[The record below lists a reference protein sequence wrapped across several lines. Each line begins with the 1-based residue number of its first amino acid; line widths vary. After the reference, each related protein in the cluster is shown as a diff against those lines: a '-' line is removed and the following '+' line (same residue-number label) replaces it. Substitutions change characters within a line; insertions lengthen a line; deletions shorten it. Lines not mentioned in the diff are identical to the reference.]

1 VINAID
7 APKHDLTTDRANDE
21 LTGDG
26 VLRRRASARCAA
38 ACGEAESRKRARSSL
53 LPGLLSYLP
62 RPSLPPSRTATKPSP
77 AAMASDYDKY
87 LRYPQDSSTLAAV
100 RTTEKQTFVWVP
112 EASDFGFA
120 PAEVLQEEG
129 NSVTVR
135 LSNGEVGT
143 AALSLPLPLTPHNLV
158 ADSWCWWYY
167 SRPLLAVVRTN
178 ERTNERWRAT
188 RHERATT
195 GAQG

>member
-1 VINAID
+1 
-7 APKHDLTTDRANDE
+7 
-21 LTGDG
+21 
-26 VLRRRASARCAA
+26 
-38 ACGEAESRKRARSSL
+38 
-53 LPGLLSYLP
+53 
-62 RPSLPPSRTATKPSP
+62 
-77 AAMASDYDKY
+77 MASDYDKY